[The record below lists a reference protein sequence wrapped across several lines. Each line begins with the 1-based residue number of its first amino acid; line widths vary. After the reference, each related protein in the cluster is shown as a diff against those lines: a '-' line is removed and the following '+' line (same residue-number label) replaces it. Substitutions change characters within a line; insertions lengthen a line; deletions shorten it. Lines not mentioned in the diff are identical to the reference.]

1 MTVEGQF
8 YVTGI
13 AGCYWNIK
21 KFYEP
26 YYNNLDYLSLFLMR
40 FFFFKIMNGELK
52 EFSFDRNDNL
62 TVTFPFDYL
71 VKYTRQKFFNKKFR

>member
-13 AGCYWNIK
+13 AGFNIK

-40 FFFFKIMNGELK
+40 FFFKIMNGELE

-71 VKYTRQKFFNKKFR
+71 VKYTRQKFF